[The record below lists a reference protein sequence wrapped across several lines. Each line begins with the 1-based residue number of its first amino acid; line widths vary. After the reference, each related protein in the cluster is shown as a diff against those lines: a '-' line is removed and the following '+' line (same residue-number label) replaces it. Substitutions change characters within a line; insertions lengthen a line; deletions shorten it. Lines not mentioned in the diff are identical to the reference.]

1 MLTKIGL
8 GYLNCEVR
16 FDICEQNEKSR
27 VSKLLLKISQL
38 IGLVFFVLLGTITA
52 SSSAM
57 AHMATDHYVSSGA
70 VTSKTMDVVE
80 ATSLQTNNES
90 TGQTDGKC
98 KSCSA
103 SCPPT
108 TCMTGIIAYPG
119 NFVAGSGYSYPVL
132 IASLQTNYASLA
144 ADFFHPPRR

>member
-1 MLTKIGL
+1 MLTRISL
-8 GYLNCEVR
+8 GYLNCEVQ
-16 FDICEQNEKSR
+16 FDVCEQNEKSR
-27 VSKLLLKISQL
+27 VSKLLLKFSQL
-38 IGLVFFVLLGTITA
+38 IGLVLFVLLGTITA

-70 VTSKTMDVVE
+70 MTSKTANVVE
-80 ATSLQTNNES
+80 AARLETNNES
-90 TGQTDGKC
+90 TGQTNGEC